1 MDKVS
6 SESLKTYFMFR
17 KILEESFSRVD
28 AMGTGWGRTA
38 LGASA
43 SMHMLRHSVVPS
55 LRDAKVFAL
64 PPRIYGS
71 VWDKVNTKIASQA
84 GCGDPSSTCEC
95 PQCAVSVPLS
105 IQENKISLVPYFSHG
120 PPGTH
125 GDVDKNIEKL
135 NSWLEDSWGTEQ
147 HWLRRPLPARPF
159 PNMYLGYGSGL
170 ELGNDQYSARGERL
184 GNKGAGEI
192 PSITFRD
199 VDLDFKDTTIYGARL
214 MGHLITET
222 GDVYEFLKYDMETPS
237 MPFGRD
243 SALATEFQKAI
254 DMFPEESGEYGPLEK
269 LFKQLCP
276 HFPGVEEIS
285 IRKKSLIWDQGRT
298 VLLLRKPAYAMH
310 PLRVGTVNAEWA
322 KVFGEEKLKDC
333 VRDGVWDHPFSLSSY
348 TVPALINLINEN
360 NKSFTL
366 QDSYEKGLRRELT
379 KKHKKNLP
387 RRKKGR
393 RGLPAYYVINVNLKE
408 LNRSI
413 SKAASD
419 STSSP
424 RAGHKISYRHDRDAH
439 ERVHVRRG
447 SLPLDPCEE
456 DRLLMKGYTVYT
468 EGQPLSDDQERL
480 VRRRQPF
487 RREGEWLAM
496 RTSWVRSTVVGDEAL
511 PYKPAIRRLS
521 LGIATELLK

>member
-1 MDKVS
+1 
-6 SESLKTYFMFR
+6 
-17 KILEESFSRVD
+17 
-28 AMGTGWGRTA
+28 
-38 LGASA
+38 
-43 SMHMLRHSVVPS
+43 
-55 LRDAKVFAL
+55 
-64 PPRIYGS
+64 
-71 VWDKVNTKIASQA
+71 
-84 GCGDPSSTCEC
+84 
-95 PQCAVSVPLS
+95 
-105 IQENKISLVPYFSHG
+105 
-120 PPGTH
+120 
-125 GDVDKNIEKL
+125 
-135 NSWLEDSWGTEQ
+135 
-147 HWLRRPLPARPF
+147 
-159 PNMYLGYGSGL
+159 MYLGYGSGL
-170 ELGNDQYSARGERL
+170 ELGKDQLMARGERL
-184 GNKGAGEI
+184 GNKGSGEI
-192 PSITFRD
+192 PSVTFRD
-199 VDLDFKDTTIYGARL
+199 ENLYFKDTTIYGARL

-237 MPFGRD
+237 MPFGKD
-243 SALATEFQKAI
+243 SVLATEFQKAVDI
-254 DMFPEESGEYGPLEK
+254 FPRESGDCGSLEK
-269 LFKQLCP
+269 LFKKLCP
-276 HFPGVEEIS
+276 DMFGIEEIS
-285 IRKKSLIWDQGRT
+285 IRRESLILKQGHG
-298 VLLLRKPAYAMH
+298 VFLLRKPAYAML

-322 KVFGEEKLKDC
+322 KVFGKEKLEDC

-366 QDSYEKGLRRELT
+366 QNSYEKGLRRELT

-424 RAGHKISYRHDRDAH
+424 RAGHKLSYRHDRDAH

-456 DRLLMKGYTVYT
+456 DRLLMKGYTVYV

-487 RREGEWLAM
+487 RCEGEWLAM
-496 RTSWVRSTVVGDEAL
+496 RTSWVRSAVVGNEAL